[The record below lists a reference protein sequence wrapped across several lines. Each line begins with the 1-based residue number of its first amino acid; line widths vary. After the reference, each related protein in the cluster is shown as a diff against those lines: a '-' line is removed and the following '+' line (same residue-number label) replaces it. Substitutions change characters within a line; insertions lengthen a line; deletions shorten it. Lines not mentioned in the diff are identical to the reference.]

1 MAFLN
6 KSIEDSLK
14 LIGNKDE
21 SKPQKKRGRP
31 RKKVPVPNVSPTRN
45 PKLSPSE
52 KFSPF
57 RTASRPSSPI
67 SLQRTPEAEERTIR
81 PETPQ
86 TDHEDE
92 LPEIDEPEVQET
104 AETKNINKDLTTKYF
119 NVCRYIQVEDK
130 ILYAVTYDPNGQV
143 VYIELNEEDQSSS
156 TGGVDVTD
164 MEYQDLIEF
173 PFALKEYYKNKI
185 NGSVYGVVLT
195 RGDSMC
201 FLKQTDNGDIEE
213 TYVGSQT
220 SDSEKI
226 MYYCVYKYT
235 DIMEDLSTSLQG
247 ISQTYEMIQQFQLVT
262 NKDTFKTAMEEINKL
277 HIYSREFDK
286 AYRSFTEIIL
296 DDWSRFSNVSV
307 DYIDKVTQEGLSDE
321 ESEKFHHISSNLFA
335 RFKAFNDISTSI
347 SDLKNV
353 PETLL
358 SLKNKLKD
366 SIDMFTKEGQRIK
379 GKILDTHEIDVS
391 L

>member
-14 LIGNKDE
+14 LIGNREEPKT
-21 SKPQKKRGRP
+21 QKKRGRP
-31 RKKVPVPNVSPTRN
+31 KKKVPVPNVSPVRN
-45 PKLSPSE
+45 TKLSPSE

-57 RTASRPSSPI
+57 RTSSRPSSPI
-67 SLQRTPEAEERTIR
+67 SLQRTPEAEERTMR

-92 LPEIDEPEVQET
+92 LPEIDEPEVQDSPES
-104 AETKNINKDLTTKYF
+104 KNVGHDLKGKYF
-119 NVCRYIQVEDK
+119 NVCRYIQVEDN

-156 TGGVDVTD
+156 TGGADVTAMD
-164 MEYQDLIEF
+164 YQDLIDF
-173 PFALKEYYKNKI
+173 PFSLKEYYKNKI
-185 NGSVYGVVLT
+185 NGSIYGIVLT
-195 RGDSMC
+195 RGENMC
-201 FLKQTDNGDIEE
+201 FLKRSDNGDVEE
-213 TYVGSQT
+213 SYIGSQT
-220 SDSEKI
+220 SETENIS
-226 MYYCVYKYT
+226 YYCVYKYT
-235 DIMEDLSTSLQG
+235 DIMEDLSLSLQG

-262 NKDTFKTAMEEINKL
+262 NKDCFKTAMEEINKL
-277 HIYSREFDK
+277 HTYSREFDK

-307 DYIDKVTQEGLSDE
+307 DYIDKLTQEGLTEE
-321 ESEKFHHISSNLFA
+321 ESEKFYHISSNLFA
-335 RFKAFNDISTSI
+335 RFKAFNDISAYI
-347 SDLKNV
+347 ADLKNI

-358 SLKNKLKD
+358 SIKNKLKD
-366 SIDMFTKEGQRIK
+366 SVDMFTKEGQRIK
-379 GKILDTHEIDVS
+379 GKILDTHEIDIS